1 MIIFV
6 TKVIIYLKSE
16 KNFLI
21 PNIFF
26 GKKKFF
32 KFFIDFIN
40 LGVLKE
46 LS

>member
-26 GKKKFF
+26 GKKFF
-32 KFFIDFIN
+32 NTKYIFWKKKVF
-40 LGVLKE
+40 
-46 LS
+46 